1 MAGLNAVW
9 SMILAALSLYSASQP
24 PMHADTAN
32 ETVKP

>member
-1 MAGLNAVW
+1 VW

-32 ETVKP
+32 ETLQP